1 MISPILATLA
11 FLILLEGLILAL
23 FNKSLKKSLK
33 ELAKK
38 RNADSIIRKIG
49 LWEILISLLLMIAA
63 ILVRNF

>member
-1 MISPILATLA
+1 MSPILATLA
-11 FLILLEGLILAL
+11 FLILLEGIILAF

-49 LWEILISLLLMIAA
+49 LWEILIGLILMIAA
-63 ILVRNF
+63 VLVRNW